1 MSLFLKKEK
10 EKNTFTKN
18 SLPIIPLQKFIA
30 SKICFTFLKE
40 VSYAHQDYIDLI
52 DHTAN
57 K

>member
-1 MSLFLKKEK
+1 MSLSFKKTK
-10 EKNTFTKN
+10 QKQIHKN
-18 SLPIIPLQKFIA
+18 SLPFIPLQKFIA

-52 DHTAN
+52 DNTAN